1 MEGNVIVMGEKYWKV
16 VCGYGHVGRRNE
28 VSVAR
33 YLETGKDANLLDV
46 YELASRM
53 PGVKHRGV
61 RTAQQ
66 ITKEAYI
73 EGKTKEKNDFYLQKL
88 MTFQEENSNQTA

>member
-1 MEGNVIVMGEKYWKV
+1 MEEKYWKV
-16 VCGYGHVGRRNE
+16 VCGYGHVGQRNE

-33 YLETGKDANLLDV
+33 YLVTGKDAKLLDV
-46 YELASRM
+46 YALASQM

-61 RTAQQ
+61 RTAHP
-66 ITKEAYI
+66 ISKEAYI
-73 EGKTKEKNDFYLQKL
+73 KGKTEEKNNFYLQKL